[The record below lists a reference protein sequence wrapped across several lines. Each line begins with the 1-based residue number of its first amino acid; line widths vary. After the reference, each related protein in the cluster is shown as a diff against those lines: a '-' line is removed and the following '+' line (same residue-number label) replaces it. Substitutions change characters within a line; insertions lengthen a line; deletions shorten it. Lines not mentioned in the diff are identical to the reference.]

1 MAFSE
6 LLDLVGG
13 LGRFQVLQ
21 TVALMVSIMWLCSQ
35 NMLENFSAAVPS
47 HRCWA
52 PLLDNST
59 AQAGILGVLSPEA
72 LLAISIPPGP
82 NQRPHQCRRFRQPQ
96 WQLLDPNATATSWS
110 EADTEPCVDGW
121 VYDRSIFTSTIVAK
135 WNLVCDSHALKP
147 IAQSIY
153 LAGILVGAAACGPAS
168 DRFGRRLVLTWS
180 YLQMAVMGTAAAF
193 APAFPVYCLFRF
205 LLAFA
210 VAGVMMN
217 TGTLRRSLTWR
228 HAGGLHAGSRAEPLG
243 LLAVMEWTA
252 ARARPL
258 VMTLN
263 SLGFSFG
270 HGLTAAVAYGVRDW
284 TLLQL
289 VVSVPFFLCFLYS
302 WWLAESAR
310 WLLTTGRL
318 DRGLQELWRVASING
333 KRVVRDTLTPEVR
346 LWLHLLRPGPGPAG
360 PGRQHLPAPDVHWCR
375 GHPGQDGRPAAA
387 EPPGPPPHAGRIPV
401 AGGALHSG
409 QHAGAPR
416 NGGSALSP
424 GRAGAGRGGGR
435 LHLHHHLQQRALPH
449 RAQDDG
455 SGLGPDGG
463 PWRSHP
469 GASGPAAGC
478 PWPLAALAHV
488 WDGAGA
494 EWPGRTASA
503 RDPELAAAR
512 HHPRCAEPGSK
523 EGDTWHAGEL
533 CPKIHTVLASWG
545 ACDGTVGGRDFCSLE
560 KAGGKQRPPFP
571 EAQRLPSEVP
581 TLPQGC
587 PSS

>member
-21 TVALMVSIMWLCSQ
+21 TMALMVSITWLCTQS
-35 NMLENFSAAVPS
+35 MLENFSAAVPS

-59 AQAGILGVLSPEA
+59 AQAGILGSLSPES

-147 IAQSIY
+147 MAQSIY

-180 YLQMAVMGTAAAF
+180 YLQMAVM
-193 APAFPVYCLFRF
+193 
-205 LLAFA
+205 
-210 VAGVMMN
+210 
-217 TGTLRRSLTWR
+217 
-228 HAGGLHAGSRAEPLG
+228 
-243 LLAVMEWTA
+243 VMEWTA

-318 DRGLQELWRVASING
+318 DWGLRELWRVAAING
-333 KRVVRDTLTPEVR
+333 KGAVQDTLTPEVR

-360 PGRQHLPAPDVHWCR
+360 PGQQHLPAPNVHWCR
-375 GHPGQDGRPAAA
+375 GHPSQDGRPAAA

-424 GRAGAGRGGGR
+424 GRAGAGRGGGC

-449 RAQDDG
+449 CAQDDG
-455 SGLGPDGG
+455 SGLGPDGS

-478 PWPLAALAHV
+478 PWPLAALAGV
-488 WDGAGA
+488 WDGASA

-545 ACDGTVGGRDFCSLE
+545 TCDGMVRGRDFCSLE

-587 PSS
+587 PSR

>member
-21 TVALMVSIMWLCSQ
+21 TVALMVSIMWLSTQ
-35 NMLENFSAAVPS
+35 SMLENFSAAVPS
-47 HRCWA
+47 HRCWV

-59 AQAGILGVLSPEA
+59 AQAGVPGGLTPKA
-72 LLAISIPPGP
+72 LLAVSIPPGP
-82 NQRPHQCRRFRQPQ
+82 NQGPHQCRRFRQPQ
-96 WQLLDPNATATSWS
+96 WQILDPNATATSWS

-147 IAQSIY
+147 MAQSIY

-168 DRFGRRLVLTWS
+168 DSDGVDGGAGPTFGDDPELS
-180 YLQMAVMGTAAAF
+180 GLQLRPWPDGRSGLRCAGLDTAAA
-193 APAFPVYCLFRF
+193 
-205 LLAFA
+205 
-210 VAGVMMN
+210 
-217 TGTLRRSLTWR
+217 
-228 HAGGLHAGSRAEPLG
+228 GGLGPLLP
-243 LLAVMEWTA
+243 LLFVLM
-252 ARARPL
+252 
-258 VMTLN
+258 
-263 SLGFSFG
+263 
-270 HGLTAAVAYGVRDW
+270 
-284 TLLQL
+284 
-289 VVSVPFFLCFLYS
+289 
-302 WWLAESAR
+302 
-310 WLLTTGRL
+310 
-318 DRGLQELWRVASING
+318 
-333 KRVVRDTLTPEVR
+333 VR

-360 PGRQHLPAPDVHWCR
+360 PGQQHLPAPDVHWCR

-387 EPPGPPPHAGRIPV
+387 EPTGPPPHAGRIPV
-401 AGGALHSG
+401 TGRALHSG

-416 NGGSALSP
+416 NGGCALSP
-424 GRAGAGRGGGR
+424 GRAGAGRGGGG

-449 RAQDDG
+449 RAQDDR

-469 GASGPAAGC
+469 GAPGPAAGC
-478 PWPLAALAHV
+478 PWPLATLAGIR
-488 WDGAGA
+488 DGAGA

-503 RDPELAAAR
+503 RDPEPAAAR

-523 EGDTWHAGEL
+523 EGDTRHTGEL
-533 CPKIHTVLASWG
+533 CPEIHTILASWE
-545 ACDGTVGGRDFCSLE
+545 ACDGTVGGRAFFCPLE
-560 KAGGKQRPPFP
+560 KAGGKQSPFP
-571 EAQRLPSEVP
+571 EAQRLSSEVP

>member
-21 TVALMVSIMWLCSQ
+21 TVALMVSIMWLSTQ
-35 NMLENFSAAVPS
+35 SMLENFSAAVPS
-47 HRCWA
+47 HRCWV

-59 AQAGILGVLSPEA
+59 AQAGVPGGLTPKA
-72 LLAISIPPGP
+72 LLAVSIPPGP
-82 NQRPHQCRRFRQPQ
+82 NQGPHQCRRFRQPQ
-96 WQLLDPNATATSWS
+96 WQILDPNATAISWS

-147 IAQSIY
+147 MAQSIY

-193 APAFPVYCLFRF
+193 APTFPVYCLFRF

-210 VAGVMMN
+210 VA
-217 TGTLRRSLTWR
+217 
-228 HAGGLHAGSRAEPLG
+228 
-243 LLAVMEWTA
+243 VMEWTA
-252 ARARPL
+252 AQARPL

-318 DRGLQELWRVASING
+318 DRGLRELWRVAAINRKG
-333 KRVVRDTLTPEVR
+333 AVRDTLTPEVR

-360 PGRQHLPAPDVHWCR
+360 PGQQHLPAPDVHWCR

-387 EPPGPPPHAGRIPV
+387 EPTGPPPHAGRIPV
-401 AGGALHSG
+401 TGRALHSG

-416 NGGSALSP
+416 NGGCALSP

-449 RAQDDG
+449 RAQ
-455 SGLGPDGG
+455 
-463 PWRSHP
+463 
-469 GASGPAAGC
+469 
-478 PWPLAALAHV
+478 
-488 WDGAGA
+488 
-494 EWPGRTASA
+494 
-503 RDPELAAAR
+503 
-512 HHPRCAEPGSK
+512 GSK
-523 EGDTWHAGEL
+523 EGDTRHTGEL
-533 CPKIHTVLASWG
+533 CPEIHTILASWE
-545 ACDGTVGGRDFCSLE
+545 ACDGTVGGRAFFCPLE
-560 KAGGKQRPPFP
+560 KAGGKQSPFP
-571 EAQRLPSEVP
+571 EAQRLSSEVP